1 MRHDLGYQQW
11 SLVTVCP
18 GTAEEVIWIQRI
30 EGYNIMGLYGWRQN
44 EMGKIRANL
53 GKTAIV
59 VCKIIVSRG
68 MLGDKSV

>member
-11 SLVTVCP
+11 SLVTVCA

-44 EMGKIRANL
+44 EMGKIRAN
-53 GKTAIV
+53 
-59 VCKIIVSRG
+59 
-68 MLGDKSV
+68 